1 MNHFHRIGLLL
12 YARIAASFR
21 FQSTSKLPVTA
32 RMTARTGL
40 DGKQLLHMASLV
52 HDDVSTWSSH
62 CLLLFYTSHL
72 ETSPGGAFKRTDA
85 AWRNTISKEPGS
97 TFPPEKDRYHL
108 YVANACPWAHRTLIA
123 RALKGLEDVISI
135 TVVMPIW
142 QRTNLNDTH
151 TGWMFAD
158 HSSSG
163 SNVVTNSAG
172 RGGPF
177 PVSYPSTEADPI
189 FNAKSVREIY
199 EKVNDEDGKYTVPI
213 LFDKKLKT
221 IVSNE
226 SSEIIQMLNSQFDEF
241 ASHPEVDLEPE
252 DMKEAMAAVDSW
264 IYQSLNNGVYR
275 CGFAQTQDA
284 YDTAIDELTAAF
296 DRAEEILSRQ
306 RYIAGNRFT
315 LSDIRLF
322 VTLLRFDEVYVVY
335 FKTNT
340 RSVANSPVLLNY
352 CRDIYQMPGVAG
364 TVDMHQIKEHYYCS
378 HPDLNRFSIVPRG
391 PDFERLLKDPH
402 GRETL
407 DVKRR
412 RLTFS
417 DEDKSSLKSDD
428 SIDTF

>member
-12 YARIAASFR
+12 CARIAASFK
-21 FQSTSKLPVTA
+21 FQSTSKLPVTTTSTAA
-32 RMTARTGL
+32 RMAARTGL
-40 DGKQLLHMASLV
+40 D
-52 HDDVSTWSSH
+52 
-62 CLLLFYTSHL
+62 
-72 ETSPGGAFKRTDA
+72 ETSPDGAFKRTDA

-97 TFPPEKDRYHL
+97 KFPPENDRYHL
-108 YVANACPWAHRTLIA
+108 YVAHACPWAHRTLIA

-142 QRTNLNDTH
+142 QRTNPNDTH

-163 SNVVTNSAG
+163 NNVVTNSEG

-177 PVSYPSTEADPI
+177 PASYPSNEADPI

-199 EKVNDEDGKYTVPI
+199 EKVNDEDGKYAVPI

-221 IVSNE
+221 IVNNE
-226 SSEIIQMLNSQFDEF
+226 SSEILGMINSQFDEY
-241 ASHPEVDLEPE
+241 ASYPELDLEPE

-264 IYQSLNNGVYR
+264 IYQSLSNGVYR
-275 CGFAQTQDA
+275 CGIAQTQEA

-296 DRAEEILSRQ
+296 DRAEDILSRQ

-322 VTLLRFDEVYVVY
+322 VTLLRFDEVYAVY

-340 RSVANSPVLLNY
+340 RSVANSSVLLNY
-352 CRDIYQMPGVAG
+352 CRDIYQMPGVAE

-378 HPDLNRFSIVPRG
+378 HPDYNRLSIVPRG
-391 PDFERLLKDPH
+391 PDFERLLQAPH
-402 GRETL
+402 DREAFL
-407 DVKRR
+407 M
-412 RLTFS
+412 
-417 DEDKSSLKSDD
+417 
-428 SIDTF
+428 